1 MRRQEFFSGWL
12 RPEWTTAWR
21 LESPSVII
29 GITACY
35 LAAGLFAF
43 LAWKLTDNLAWVVEF
58 FQAPAA
64 LLMVWLALLQFSL
77 SLHATRSFSP
87 DDWLRPAWM
96 LITSSAGFQLVGT
109 VLIQLLG
116 TDSRLNPIAHQ
127 AVWRETLI
135 PLLRHVGHTIGETL
149 RFALLSAGLYYAL
162 KAYRRA
168 GFISRFTRVDWT
180 VLILMAAFLVRNM
193 WDVEFAIAHGKHPD
207 AWEMLSWPTD
217 PLLGLLLAQ
226 GLLLL
231 RSAQKMGSGMIG
243 RCWKAFAAGL
253 FLTALGDVGQWAW
266 SYGYL
271 PTACEALI
279 WYMWLPAACA
289 FACAPAFQ
297 LEVIRHAELSANAQ
311 C

>member
-127 AVWRETLI
+127 ADWREMLI
-135 PLLRHVGHTIGETL
+135 PVIRHVGHVIEGTL

-180 VLILMAAFLVRNM
+180 VLILMAAYLVRNV

-253 FLTALGDVGQWAW
+253 FLTALADVGQWAW

-271 PTACEALI
+271 PTPCEALI

-297 LEVIRHAELSANAQ
+297 LEVIRHAESSANAQ

>member
-64 LLMVWLALLQFSL
+64 LLMIWLALLQFSL
-77 SLHATRSFSP
+77 SLYATRSFSP
-87 DDWLRPAWM
+87 DDLLRPAWM

-127 AVWRETLI
+127 ADWREMLI
-135 PLLRHVGHTIGETL
+135 PVIRHVGHVIEGTL
-149 RFALLSAGLYYAL
+149 RFALLSAGLCYAL

-168 GFISRFTRVDWT
+168 GFISRFTRVDWA
-180 VLILMAAFLVRNM
+180 VLILMAAYLVRNV
-193 WDVEFAIAHGKHPD
+193 WDVEFAIAHGK
-207 AWEMLSWPTD
+207 
-217 PLLGLLLAQ
+217 Q
-226 GLLLL
+226 
-231 RSAQKMGSGMIG
+231 IG
-243 RCWKAFAAGL
+243 RAH
-253 FLTALGDVGQWAW
+253 V
-266 SYGYL
+266 
-271 PTACEALI
+271 
-279 WYMWLPAACA
+279 
-289 FACAPAFQ
+289 
-297 LEVIRHAELSANAQ
+297 
-311 C
+311 